1 MHRKLIFP
9 GFFLSD
15 FDFNALA
22 FGRLIRR
29 EFVSDEL
36 PSMIGDIFKSKDV
49 DNTIRRL
56 PKDDAQGFVDAVYQA
71 RHSSAHYRESAQG
84 IDAVR

>member
-1 MHRKLIFP
+1 MHRKLTVSE
-9 GFFLSD
+9 FFLPD
-15 FDFNALA
+15 FNFNALA

-36 PSMIGDIFKSKDV
+36 PSMIEDIFKSKDV

-56 PKDDAQGFVDAVYQA
+56 PKDDAQSFVDAVYQA

>member
-9 GFFLSD
+9 GFFLPD

-22 FGRLIRR
+22 FGRLIKR

-56 PKDDAQGFVDAVYQA
+56 PKGDAQGFVDAVYQA